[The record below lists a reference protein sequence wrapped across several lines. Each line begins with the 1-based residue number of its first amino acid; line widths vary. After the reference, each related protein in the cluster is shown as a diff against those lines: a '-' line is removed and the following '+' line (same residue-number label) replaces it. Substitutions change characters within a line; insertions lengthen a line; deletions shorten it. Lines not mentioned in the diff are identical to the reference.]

1 MDYSLSREELED
13 EIKNQGFAGYESI
26 ISRDVAEHALT
37 PKGWNYAPPK
47 GYTGLRFESAL
58 PFCSWLIFQRDDS
71 LSDDHGPSRFSL
83 LCF

>member
-1 MDYSLSREELED
+1 VDYSLSREELED

-83 LCF
+83 LCL